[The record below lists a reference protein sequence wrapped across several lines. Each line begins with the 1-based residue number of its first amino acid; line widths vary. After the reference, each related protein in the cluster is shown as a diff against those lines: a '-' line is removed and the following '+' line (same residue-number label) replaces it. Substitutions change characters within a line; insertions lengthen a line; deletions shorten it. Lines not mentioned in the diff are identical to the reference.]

1 MCLCCRVKDIQS
13 VYIDTTFFDPKYH
26 QIPSR
31 EACLTGISQLVQDW
45 ICQSPYHGVWLN
57 CKADYGYEYLFT
69 NLEQAHRAWIC
80 SKKCLKFCHMTT
92 DRTTQIHACRHPKD
106 EEFFRAKR
114 IPCGS
119 TAPDGVPLNIISIKP
134 STISFGERTRKTSV
148 IVKGANLCDWSLC
161 LVQLQTH

>member
-1 MCLCCRVKDIQS
+1 MLNLCIM
-13 VYIDTTFFDPKYH
+13 T
-26 QIPSR
+26 PSCTSR
-31 EACLTGISQLVQDW
+31 TVVTMVAFSQ
-45 ICQSPYHGVWLN
+45 
-57 CKADYGYEYLFT
+57 
-69 NLEQAHRAWIC
+69 
-80 SKKCLKFCHMTT
+80 
-92 DRTTQIHACRHPKD
+92 D

>member
-1 MCLCCRVKDIQS
+1 MVKDIQS

-69 NLEQAHRAWIC
+69 NLEQAHR
-80 SKKCLKFCHMTT
+80 S
-92 DRTTQIHACRHPKD
+92 
-106 EEFFRAKR
+106 EV
-114 IPCGS
+114 
-119 TAPDGVPLNIISIKP
+119 VPLVSFFLPCIK
-134 STISFGERTRKTSV
+134 TLTLF
-148 IVKGANLCDWSLC
+148 LCYRYM
-161 LVQLQTH
+161 